1 MENKVVPMAF
11 AAIDKVIVNSIPKLT
26 QNEYRN
32 RDYIYYG
39 DDNRY
44 CDYLYGLYTDCS
56 TLKTTVNGVSSY
68 VAAND
73 VICNVPGFTVANKK
87 GDTFRNIIKWLDRDF
102 NIYGGCAFQVIRN
115 IKGEVAE
122 IYYIDFRYL
131 RSDKKNECFWYSE
144 EFSKPYGRTTKAVVY
159 PKFVPGGDAPASIVY
174 LKNDI
179 GGTYPTPSYSGAIK
193 AAEIERHID
202 DMHLNSLENG
212 FMGSYIINFLNGIPT
227 DEQKDEIEKN
237 VTEKFAGTANAG
249 RILLN
254 FANGEENAAKV
265 ERLDITDFADKYKAA
280 AERARTTIYQAF
292 RAQGQLFGDMS
303 ASTGF
308 NEIEFKTAWDLFN
321 STVVRDQQR
330 VLCDEFDHVFGMK
343 GSITIDPFV
352 MGDTSNVN

>member
-1 MENKVVPMAF
+1 MEKSLVPMAF

-32 RDYIYYG
+32 REYIYYG
-39 DDNRY
+39 DDNKY
-44 CDYLYGLYTDCS
+44 CEYLYGLYTDVS
-56 TLKTTVNGVSSY
+56 TLKTVVQGTASY
-68 VAAND
+68 VAGND
-73 VICNVPGFTVANKK
+73 AVCNVPGFTVMNKK
-87 GDTFRNIIKWLDRDF
+87 GDTLRNIIKWLDRDF

-115 IKGEVAE
+115 VKGEVAE

-144 EFSKPYGRTTKAVVY
+144 EFAKPYGRTTKAVVY
-159 PKFVPGGDAPASIVY
+159 PKFVAGGDAPASIVY
-174 LKNDI
+174 IKNDF
-179 GGTYPTPSYSGAIK
+179 GATYPTPNYSGAIK
-193 AAEIERHID
+193 ACEIERHID
-202 DMHLNSLENG
+202 DLHLNSLENG
-212 FMGSYIINFLNGIPT
+212 FMGSYIISFLSGIPT
-227 DEQKDEIEKN
+227 DEQKAEIEKN
-237 VTEKFAGTANAG
+237 VTEKFAGTQNSG

-254 FANGEENAAKV
+254 FSDGADTAAKV
-265 ERLDITDFADKYKAA
+265 EKLDITDFSEKYQAA

-330 VLCDEFDHVFGMK
+330 LLCDEFDKVFGMK

-352 MGDTSNVN
+352 MGDTTNVN